1 MDAAVSARGLQK
13 GTNHVAWAFCHD
25 SLGYMLDGEGAYGLA
40 CRYYLKDQ
48 LKTIEVFLSE
58 LSGETLRKIAPKTI
72 ENLAKHLFL
81 RLTTHDYAFTLEK
94 LATHFLFSVAPLDEQ
109 DFLLETRDGQDR
121 EMKGKQIFFDNDP
134 ESVSILS
141 FLHVIHKRS
150 KTVTKGFFFL
160 RVTPF
165 SCREAALL
173 AAPKS

>member
-81 RLTTHDYAFTLEK
+81 RLTTHTCLHA
-94 LATHFLFSVAPLDEQ
+94 FLFSVAPLDEQ

-121 EMKGKQIFFDNDP
+121 EMKGKQIFFDKDP
-134 ESVSILS
+134 DSVSIFS
-141 FLHVIHKRS
+141 FLDV
-150 KTVTKGFFFL
+150 V
-160 RVTPF
+160 
-165 SCREAALL
+165 EAT
-173 AAPKS
+173 